1 MSSRIGRKTSFSHEI
16 GSLREPL
23 NNVKQGMLVEKEVI
37 PGIVL
42 DICSSYNP
50 TSIFIDSQY
59 AGYKNFSTG
68 IFFILG
74 LFGYE
79 EVAVVAWRKSEDELR
94 MNYGTDENI
103 IGRECNL
110 ICNKASNDG
119 YLKGEISFNKSLSS
133 GINSYNKSEYMSNSF
148 FSNMPTN
155 YLDQTKGANTES
167 SFGEVWRRIE
177 KP

>member
-1 MSSRIGRKTSFSHEI
+1 MTTRIGRKTPFSHDV
-16 GSLREPL
+16 GNLKEPL
-23 NNVKQGMLVEKEVI
+23 NNLKEGMLIEREVI

-50 TSIFIDSQY
+50 TSLFIDSEY
-59 AGYKNFSTG
+59 TGYKNFTTG
-68 IFFILG
+68 IYFILG

-79 EVAVVAWRKSEDELR
+79 EVVVVAWKKSEDELR
-94 MNYGTDENI
+94 GTYGSDDNI

-110 ICNKASNDG
+110 ICNKASADG
-119 YLKGEISFNKSLSS
+119 YLKGEICFNKSLSS